1 MRITG
6 GAWRSRRILGP
17 TRGMPLRPTP
27 DAMRER
33 VFQILG
39 GRLEGAVF
47 LDLFAGTG
55 VVGLEAL
62 SRGAARV
69 VFVERHRAAVRL
81 IRRNLENFPEIGERA
96 TVLSMGVER
105 VADRLNGAGNVFDIA
120 WADPP
125 FENWLDGARALEVA
139 GAAGL
144 LAPGAVRCLECPDR
158 ADLDRLPEGLRVE
171 REIRGGA
178 SRVVLLSGS
187 D

>member
-17 TRGMPLRPTP
+17 ARAMPLRPTP

-62 SRGAARV
+62 SRGAERV
-69 VFVERHRAAVRL
+69 VSVERHRAAVRL
-81 IRRNLENFPEIGERA
+81 IRRNVEAFPEIGQRI
-96 TVLSMGVER
+96 TILSMDAVRAVG
-105 VADRLNGAGNVFDIA
+105 RLSGAGTVFDIA

-125 FENWLDGARALEVA
+125 FEHWLDGAHALKAA
-139 GAAGL
+139 GVAGL